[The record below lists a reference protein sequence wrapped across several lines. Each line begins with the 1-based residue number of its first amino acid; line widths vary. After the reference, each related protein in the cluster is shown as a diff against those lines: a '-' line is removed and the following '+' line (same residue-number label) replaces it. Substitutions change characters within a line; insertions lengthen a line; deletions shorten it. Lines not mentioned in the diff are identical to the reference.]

1 VAQLSGTLEQSKIH
15 ELVLEESKTVAQ
27 LLTELGLSTEHVVLV
42 NGERQALDAVLQEH
56 DSVIVLPLIAGG

>member
-27 LLTELGLSTEHVVLV
+27 LLAELGLSTEHVVLV